1 MYDTRYLTSFRK
13 YLDLSEIYYN
23 EYNPKAD
30 AEVIFE
36 NNFKYE
42 ISLSACGL
50 FLTLLTG
57 LSCNQY
63 CALFSRKIIE
73 DYYLYKLRYTKYL
86 TRTNFELFKISSL
99 NKDVGS
105 RFLSEISEDTRLP
118 INLIKKRMLDTDFW
132 IYPIQL
138 NSFEKLFEL
147 DYEGVIDE
155 KTNKI
160 LKKLYRSLGM
170 YLHQSNSLSLTEMN
184 IMMSYLSIITK
195 IAREVIGNDYK
206 LVKKSSNDNFKHDF
220 LSSYKLD
227 QILEF
232 REAKESIANF
242 CKEFKNIDLA
252 YAFYGLISNIRTFL
266 LTYRLFYDNHLQS
279 MGLLLNKLFIE
290 QLCGYYALIKLDQSI
305 SADSAH
311 IVSNFLVEKLVI
323 SILNDVSIEDI
334 LKNNKDF
341 KVFYYKYNN
350 SSYEGIE
357 EFVNKYKNNPSEILN
372 NKFSTF
378 TALVDDFL
386 KMFEGKN
393 KIKNIYIEACEIGH
407 SYGLIQKH
415 LFNYKK
421 SYMTILNVIDIF
433 FPYFAFN
440 VCERNYNKKNEEDA
454 KQELYK
460 NVKSVCEKIQKI
472 IRDEEERLKEN

>member
-1 MYDTRYLTSFRK
+1 MFDARYLTSFRK
-13 YLDLSEIYYN
+13 YLDLSEIYYS

-50 FLTLLTG
+50 FLSLLTG
-57 LSCNQY
+57 LSFNQY

-73 DYYLYKLRYTKYL
+73 DYYLYKLKYTKYL

-105 RFLSEISEDTRLP
+105 RFLGEISEDTRLP

-138 NSFEKLFEL
+138 NSFEKLFDL
-147 DYEGVIDE
+147 DYEGVIDK

-184 IMMSYLSIITK
+184 VIMSYLSIINR
-195 IAREVIGNDYK
+195 IIREVIGSDYK
-206 LVKKSSNDNFKHDF
+206 LVKKSSNDNFKQNFYLTYDI
-220 LSSYKLD
+220 D
-227 QILEF
+227 QIKEF
-232 REAKESIANF
+232 ESASEIITNLSE
-242 CKEFKNIDLA
+242 EFKNIDLRF
-252 YAFYGLISNIRTFL
+252 AFYGLMCNIRIFL
-266 LTYRLFYDNHLQS
+266 CTYRLFYNNNLQS

-290 QLCGYYALIKLDQSI
+290 QLCGYYALVKFDQSVD
-305 SADSAH
+305 ADSIH
-311 IVSNFLVEKLVI
+311 VISNFFVEKLVI
-323 SILNDVSIEDI
+323 SILNDAPIEDI
-334 LKNNKDF
+334 LKNNKEF
-341 KVFYYKYNN
+341 LTFYYRYNN
-350 SSYEGIE
+350 SSYEGLD
-357 EFVNKYKNNPSEILN
+357 EFINKYKNNPSEILN

-393 KIKNIYIEACEIGH
+393 KIKTIYVEACEIGH

-421 SYMTILNVIDIF
+421 SFVTILDVIDIF

-440 VCERNYNKKNEEDA
+440 LCERNFNKINSEKHKQDLYN
-454 KQELYK
+454 
-460 NVKSVCEKIQKI
+460 NVKLVCDKIQKI
-472 IRDEEERLKEN
+472 IRDEKENLEGN